1 MDAWN
6 MSFGSYLDYLKH
18 AIEQEQ
24 KRNEQHVKQCLMEI
38 DAILNKD
45 KENEWITSNKFNN
58 NIF

>member
-6 MSFGSYLDYLKH
+6 MSFGNYLDYLKH

-45 KENEWITSNKFNN
+45 KNEKN
-58 NIF
+58 